1 MCLLP
6 TSNTELPVF
15 LTGGGDGVISEEASE
30 SERTLEFIVSRD
42 ENVTLDRDVVVTLST
57 ADGSARGL
65 CHTHAHTHTHT
76 HAHTHTRARTHTQSI
91 NMWEMRFRPS
101 FLYAQTILRS
111 S

>member
-65 CHTHAHTHTHT
+65 CHTHTHT
-76 HAHTHTRARTHTQSI
+76 HAHTHTRARTHTHNQSI
-91 NMWEMRFRPS
+91 CGK
-101 FLYAQTILRS
+101 
-111 S
+111 

>member
-65 CHTHAHTHTHT
+65 CHTHTHT
-76 HAHTHTRARTHTQSI
+76 HAHTHTRARAHAHTQSI

>member
-1 MCLLP
+1 M
-6 TSNTELPVF
+6 F

-65 CHTHAHTHTHT
+65 CHTHTHTRTRTHT
-76 HAHTHTRARTHTQSI
+76 HAHTHTRARTHTI
-91 NMWEMRFRPS
+91 NE
-101 FLYAQTILRS
+101 YVGN
-111 S
+111 

>member
-57 ADGSARGL
+57 ADGSVFL
-65 CHTHAHTHTHT
+65 FCYQYISFH
-76 HAHTHTRARTHTQSI
+76 QLLLEI
-91 NMWEMRFRPS
+91 MEPS
-101 FLYAQTILRS
+101 M
-111 S
+111 